1 MNNKITLVVY
11 DRPHL
16 DTSTG
21 IEGDTCAPW
30 TKAVLTSMSVFSHLC
45 SKTHCPLEALK
56 DLRPIIKLAAS
67 KLLYL

>member
-1 MNNKITLVVY
+1 M
-11 DRPHL
+11 
-16 DTSTG
+16 G

-30 TKAVLTSMSVFSHLC
+30 TKAVPTSMSVFSHLC
-45 SKTHCPLEALK
+45 SKTHCPLEALN